1 MCLRMRITSLILDLT
16 QVNMAVSQ
24 MDKHVQA
31 GAARAEEAASVAQ
44 ELIAQ
49 SKALQGS
56 VEELSSLVGGRQA
69 ARQASSPGAK
79 HTAEALRKPVM
90 QHAA

>member
-1 MCLRMRITSLILDLT
+1 
-16 QVNMAVSQ
+16 MAVSQ

-49 SKALQGS
+49 SAALQGS
-56 VEELSSLVGGRQA
+56 VDELNRLVGGKQVATTKASAGTA
-69 ARQASSPGAK
+69 AHGA
-79 HTAEALRKPVM
+79 HAPRTPVLQTAA
-90 QHAA
+90 